1 MALQVNP
8 TPVTSTTPHRC
19 WFESRLF
26 HFRPNSLPV
35 QEKQQQM
42 AHMFGT
48 CHPHQRSRWNYWLL
62 ASTIPRNDVGRHLGS
77 APTDGKSICLSPSL
91 CNSFKIKKKKKH
103 PYTTRLLPT
112 ASKENKNHN
121 IPVVKQKKDTHYP
134 INAKE
139 GNTLYRS
146 ILTFLIT
153 VVGGWQ
159 VEQGGGRERNEEISL
174 MYEEGRLNQD
184 LIAHLPH
191 FSDCSK
197 IPDKRDNTEASNYK
211 F

>member
-1 MALQVNP
+1 M
-8 TPVTSTTPHRC
+8 
-19 WFESRLF
+19 
-26 HFRPNSLPV
+26 
-35 QEKQQQM
+35 EKVFVSPPLS
-42 AHMFGT
+42 AT
-48 CHPHQRSRWNYWLL
+48 LL
-62 ASTIPRNDVGRHLGS
+62 KL
-77 APTDGKSICLSPSL
+77 
-91 CNSFKIKKKKKH
+91 KKKKH

-197 IPDKRDNTEASNYK
+197 IPDKKDNTEASNYK